1 VLAPATPTLTLSVA
15 PVDAP
20 IDAPIELTLAVAVG
34 MTAVQIPVAV
44 QPVVVQPV
52 VVQPVQRL
60 PATSTSDESGQP
72 MAWGLLLASIGA
84 LLLLRSRKS
93 AIRVTVDS

>member
-1 VLAPATPTLTLSVA
+1 MLAPATPTLTLSVA

-52 VVQPVQRL
+52 QRL

-72 MAWGLLLASIGA
+72 MALGLLLASIGA
-84 LLLLRSRKS
+84 LLLLRSRRS
-93 AIRVTVDS
+93 VIRVTVDS